1 MLDKFL
7 QYISL
12 QQLFSSQHKILL
24 TVSGGM
30 DSMVMAKLF
39 AMAGFDFGIA
49 HCNFKL
55 RGAESDG
62 DAAFVRKF
70 ANELNVP
77 FFEKKFE
84 TQLFAAEHQLSI
96 QQAARELRYS
106 WFELLIREHGFDFF
120 ATAHHFDDQIET
132 FFINLFRGTG
142 VSGLR
147 GIFPKN
153 GRCVRPLLFASR
165 MEIEDFAKLH
175 SVAFREDSSNLKDD
189 YLRNRIRHH
198 VLPALEK
205 TKPDFRTGFGL
216 TFDYLTQTEAFIKN
230 QMVAI
235 TENLISEEDGFWKI
249 ELKLLQNQQPLPFIL
264 FELLKPFNFNFENVL
279 MMVEA
284 FGKTPGKSFLSP
296 SHKALLD
303 RDHLLIF
310 DLKNEDPSTEIFLV
324 NENDVEVHEPV
335 ELIIKKIAFSNEYAM
350 DKRKSVAQLDMD
362 KLKFPLQI
370 RKPVTGDYFYPLG
383 MGGRKK
389 LSDFF
394 TDEKFT
400 AIQKLNTWLLI
411 SEGKIAWVIG
421 RRADDRFKITPDTK
435 RVMKIS
441 FVKDQ

>member
-1 MLDKFL
+1 MFDRFL
-7 QYISL
+7 NYISS
-12 QQLFSSQHKILL
+12 QKLFSSQHKILL

-39 AMAGFDFGIA
+39 AKAGFDFGIA

-62 DAAFVRKF
+62 DAEFVQKF
-70 ANELNVP
+70 AHELNVP
-77 FFEKKFE
+77 YFEKEFE

-106 WFELLIREHGFDFF
+106 WFEQLIGETDFDFY

-147 GIFPKN
+147 GILPKN

-165 MEIEDFAKLH
+165 MEIEDYAKLH
-175 SVAFREDSSNLKDD
+175 SVVFREDSSNIKDD

-198 VLPALEK
+198 VPPALER

-216 TFDYLTQTEAFIKN
+216 TFDNLAQTEAFVKN
-230 QMVAI
+230 QMETIA
-235 TENLISEEDGFWKI
+235 ENLISEEDGYWKI
-249 ELKLLQNQQPLPFIL
+249 DLKLLQNQQPLPFIL

-284 FGKTPGKSFLSP
+284 FGKTPGKSFLSH

-303 RDHLLIF
+303 RDYLLIF
-310 DLKNEDPSTEIFLV
+310 DLKNEDTSPEIFLV
-324 NENDVEVHEPV
+324 SENDEEVLEPV
-335 ELIIKKIAFSNEYAM
+335 ELIIKKIVFSNEYAM
-350 DKRKSVAQLDMD
+350 DKRKNVAQLDLD

-383 MGGRKK
+383 LGGRKK

-400 AIQKLNTWLLI
+400 AIQKLNTWLLL
-411 SEGKIAWVIG
+411 SEGEIAWVIG
-421 RRADDRFKITPDTK
+421 HRPDDRFKITPDTK
-435 RVMKIS
+435 SMMKIS
-441 FVKDQ
+441 FYKNQ